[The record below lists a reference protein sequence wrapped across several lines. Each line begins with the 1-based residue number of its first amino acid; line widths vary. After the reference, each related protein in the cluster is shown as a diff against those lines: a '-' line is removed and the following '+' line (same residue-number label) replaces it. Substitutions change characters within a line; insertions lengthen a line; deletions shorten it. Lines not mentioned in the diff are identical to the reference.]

1 MPLLMAE
8 ALPGANRVTLG
19 ADKGY
24 DAHDFI
30 AQNDT
35 NRRAPSMSA
44 PLAMLGKIKK
54 TSKSFF

>member
-1 MPLLMAE
+1 MPLLIAE
-8 ALPGANRVTLG
+8 ALLGTNRVTLG

-35 NRRAPSMSA
+35 NRRSA
-44 PLAMLGKIKK
+44 VDERTTRHVG
-54 TSKSFF
+54 